1 MFYKFWLNSFCFLVR
16 YDPDLMFFYLIIQ
29 YFMLQCALEEFITAK
44 HTSGVYSSALMV
56 NYKTDWIAMSP
67 LQHFQE
73 VGAILL
79 SDFTSTLKMWDQMH
93 FPT

>member
-1 MFYKFWLNSFCFLVR
+1 
-16 YDPDLMFFYLIIQ
+16 
-29 YFMLQCALEEFITAK
+29 
-44 HTSGVYSSALMV
+44 
-56 NYKTDWIAMSP
+56 MSP

-79 SDFTSTLKMWDQMH
+79 SDFTSTLKMWEQMHFPFWDIDKMWDQMH